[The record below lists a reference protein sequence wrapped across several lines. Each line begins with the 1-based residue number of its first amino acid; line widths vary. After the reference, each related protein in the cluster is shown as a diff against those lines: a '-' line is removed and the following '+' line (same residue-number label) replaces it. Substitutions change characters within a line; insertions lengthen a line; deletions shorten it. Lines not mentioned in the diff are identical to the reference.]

1 LSYMAQHHF
10 FHLEEFLKSTPLHY
24 MQVRFRNGWDEE
36 AQKRL
41 TLPQTPEEE
50 EYRKEMAVKYGKR
63 GKEVLTLLSRAKKGK
78 SVLYEVHWKGLD
90 DPKQNTY
97 EPISKLRLM
106 GVEKMAAA
114 LDDRIACAETAM
126 RPLTTREIVKHLEPF
141 GISEHMTCHRMI
153 GGFSAGQKSKLMMGA
168 TMWTKPH
175 VIAFDEPTN
184 YLDFATVNTLAKAIK
199 LFRGGTIVVTHNEDF
214 LKQTCEEIWRVEDGR
229 VTIEDVHGTKKN
241 VTNKAQ
247 AASMKAKSDQM
258 KKQMQ
263 ADLGREERAKS
274 GPTEAELALQVYL
287 KARAALGAPKAD
299 IKLQNVDLRSLDGGE
314 LLLGT
319 DLTLNQ
325 GRRYGLIG
333 RNGAGKSTL
342 LREIAYY
349 KFDKFPKN
357 LKVLI
362 VEQEV
367 MGDARH
373 PIQWV
378 LDSDVERRLL
388 LAQQKELQEEKDL
401 PDVVKLKEVSDRLEE
416 IGAHEAEPRA
426 ARILRGL
433 QFTDDLLQT
442 PTSSLSG
449 GWRMRVSLASALF
462 AQPELL
468 LLDEPTNHLDFPA
481 VMYLEEYLQSFKNIC
496 VIVSHDRGF
505 LNSVCTDIVLLNGRK
520 LAYYKGDYDTF
531 QATVKMTRLAQQ
543 SAYDSQQK
551 EISHIMEFINHHDE
565 RPKIVAQKASKQKML
580 DKMEK
585 IEDPSITFNDSG
597 SLSIT
602 FPNPGALPKNEL
614 ISFDDISFGYPDR
627 AALFT
632 KATAN
637 LDIKGRIGILGA
649 NGAGKSTLLK
659 VMQGKLIPQTGSLQV
674 NRNMRVGTFAQHHV
688 DSLNLTDTCVD
699 CVQAAFPGL
708 SDQDARNVLG
718 KFGISGDMALR
729 KIITLSGGQK
739 SRVALSIV
747 TYSNPHLIYLDEPTN
762 HLDMETIDALIDAIK
777 KFDGAVVM
785 VSHDQ
790 YFLSEVAAE
799 FWSVSG
805 GKLKVFRNIKDA
817 KANAY

>member
-1 LSYMAQHHF
+1 
-10 FHLEEFLKSTPLHY
+10 
-24 MQVRFRNGWDEE
+24 
-36 AQKRL
+36 
-41 TLPQTPEEE
+41 
-50 EYRKEMAVKYGKR
+50 
-63 GKEVLTLLSRAKKGK
+63 
-78 SVLYEVHWKGLD
+78 
-90 DPKQNTY
+90 
-97 EPISKLRLM
+97 
-106 GVEKMAAA
+106 
-114 LDDRIACAETAM
+114 
-126 RPLTTREIVKHLEPF
+126 
-141 GISEHMTCHRMI
+141 
-153 GGFSAGQKSKLMMGA
+153 
-168 TMWTKPH
+168 MWTKPH

-299 IKLQNVDLRSLDGGE
+299 IKLQNVDL
-314 LLLGT
+314 
-319 DLTLNQ
+319 
-325 GRRYGLIG
+325 
-333 RNGAGKSTL
+333 
-342 LREIAYY
+342 EIAYY

-614 ISFDDISFGYPDR
+614 ISWVLRPASKNCRCRCCCCWWWWWCWLCCYCWFRMCCCLY
-627 AALFT
+627 L
-632 KATAN
+632 AN
-637 LDIKGRIGILGA
+637 CLYICVKRYSNILG
-649 NGAGKSTLLK
+649 
-659 VMQGKLIPQTGSLQV
+659 
-674 NRNMRVGTFAQHHV
+674 H
-688 DSLNLTDTCVD
+688 
-699 CVQAAFPGL
+699 GL
-708 SDQDARNVLG
+708 PC
-718 KFGISGDMALR
+718 
-729 KIITLSGGQK
+729 
-739 SRVALSIV
+739 
-747 TYSNPHLIYLDEPTN
+747 YSC
-762 HLDMETIDALIDAIK
+762 
-777 KFDGAVVM
+777 
-785 VSHDQ
+785 
-790 YFLSEVAAE
+790 
-799 FWSVSG
+799 
-805 GKLKVFRNIKDA
+805 
-817 KANAY
+817 

>member
-1 LSYMAQHHF
+1 ELSAVWRHRNLRLSYMAQHHF

-342 LREIAYY
+342 LREI
-349 KFDKFPKN
+349 
-357 LKVLI
+357 
-362 VEQEV
+362 
-367 MGDARH
+367 
-373 PIQWV
+373 
-378 LDSDVERRLL
+378 
-388 LAQQKELQEEKDL
+388 
-401 PDVVKLKEVSDRLEE
+401 
-416 IGAHEAEPRA
+416 
-426 ARILRGL
+426 
-433 QFTDDLLQT
+433 
-442 PTSSLSG
+442 
-449 GWRMRVSLASALF
+449 
-462 AQPELL
+462 
-468 LLDEPTNHLDFPA
+468 
-481 VMYLEEYLQSFKNIC
+481 
-496 VIVSHDRGF
+496 
-505 LNSVCTDIVLLNGRK
+505 
-520 LAYYKGDYDTF
+520 
-531 QATVKMTRLAQQ
+531 
-543 SAYDSQQK
+543 
-551 EISHIMEFINHHDE
+551 
-565 RPKIVAQKASKQKML
+565 
-580 DKMEK
+580 
-585 IEDPSITFNDSG
+585 
-597 SLSIT
+597 
-602 FPNPGALPKNEL
+602 
-614 ISFDDISFGYPDR
+614 
-627 AALFT
+627 
-632 KATAN
+632 
-637 LDIKGRIGILGA
+637 
-649 NGAGKSTLLK
+649 
-659 VMQGKLIPQTGSLQV
+659 
-674 NRNMRVGTFAQHHV
+674 
-688 DSLNLTDTCVD
+688 
-699 CVQAAFPGL
+699 
-708 SDQDARNVLG
+708 
-718 KFGISGDMALR
+718 
-729 KIITLSGGQK
+729 
-739 SRVALSIV
+739 
-747 TYSNPHLIYLDEPTN
+747 
-762 HLDMETIDALIDAIK
+762 
-777 KFDGAVVM
+777 
-785 VSHDQ
+785 
-790 YFLSEVAAE
+790 
-799 FWSVSG
+799 
-805 GKLKVFRNIKDA
+805 
-817 KANAY
+817 